1 MNNLKCI
8 ITILFVSL
16 AYSFAAQ
23 ALELQRQ
30 MEFVP
35 GDELTIDIKAG
46 NVMITGNDSTNLSL
60 NTSGDVLPEVERN
73 GNKIRVYTEK
83 DQNWSR
89 KNLDITI
96 NLPVSAVIEIA
107 SGAGDLAVSNVSGE
121 ILADLGAGDIYLK
134 NVDGKI
140 DAETGAGNIQARWQE
155 GTKIPGQCRLTT
167 GVGNITLDM
176 PDSANAQIEAQTGLG
191 KVSGKGQRSYG
202 RRADLLLGSG
212 QNIFKASTGIGNID
226 IGSDKIA
233 RLDWPENDI
242 LNWKHRR
249 RGHHKEFHFE
259 LGGGPAAFWPDRSAG
274 RLQTHLSP
282 AGFPEL
288 RKESYCWGG
297 EGYMQ
302 FQSFRLG
309 FAGWGQT
316 LEASSSVSDTQR
328 YIDYTYDLN
337 GLTMEYVPFRGRR
350 ADISLGALLGWADAE
365 INLSKSTGSDQAW
378 DNIVLLDD
386 YRELSMKSEGFV
398 GMPMVR
404 AKMRLFGIVW
414 LQAQAGYVYNRMGE
428 WKTHTEK
435 EIFNAPKADHSG
447 WIFSVGPHFGI

>member
-1 MNNLKCI
+1 MNNLKCLVMA
-8 ITILFVSL
+8 LFVSL

-30 MEFVP
+30 IEFAP
-35 GDELTIDIKAG
+35 GDELKIDIKAG
-46 NVMITGNDSTNLSL
+46 NVMITGIDSADLYL
-60 NTSGDVLPEVERN
+60 NVSGDVLPEVEKN
-73 GNKIRVYTEK
+73 GKKIRVYTEK
-83 DQNWSR
+83 DQNWNR

-96 NLPVSAVIEIA
+96 KLPVSAMIEIS
-107 SGAGDLAVSNVSGE
+107 SGAGDIAVSNVSGE
-121 ILADLGAGDIYLK
+121 MLADLGAGDIYLE

-155 GTKIPGQCRLTT
+155 GKKIPSQCRLTT

-176 PDSANAQIEAQTGLG
+176 PDSVNVQIEAQTGLG
-191 KVSGKGQRSYG
+191 KVSGKSQRSYG

-226 IGSDKIA
+226 ISSDKIA

-242 LNWKHRR
+242 LNWKHRH
-249 RGHHKEFHFE
+249 RGHQKEFHFE

-302 FQSFRLG
+302 FQRFRLG

-328 YIDYTYDLN
+328 YIDYTYHLN
-337 GLTMEYVPFRGRR
+337 GLTMEYVPFRCRR

-365 INLSKSTGSDQAW
+365 INLSKSTGSDQTW
-378 DNIVLLDD
+378 DNIILLDD